1 MQRKTPSVHLNN
13 YMDGDDKK
21 EEGISKK
28 KVKINSNNRQE
39 LNPVIAK
46 VIKDAML
53 IHLARNEERQQ
64 QINELEAM
72 YFTCQE
78 FMKSFIILGYDLNGN
93 PIAPIIHANNQQE
106 ADSLGSYLSKF
117 VSHTITEINNQPD
130 EN

>member
-1 MQRKTPSVHLNN
+1 MQRKIPSVHLNN

-21 EEGISKK
+21 EEGVSKK
-28 KVKINSNNRQE
+28 KVKINSNNSQE

-117 VSHTITEINNQPD
+117 VNHTITEINNSPD